1 MLLSG
6 APLPEFHG
14 RASVLTRLDAHQFR
28 LRHAVYHFVYLQK
41 DYRYADRNRCYHY
54 GNHCGVRDLRR
65 DIGLGRFLFA
75 SWAENVMADGAS
87 RPASQDRGGALVAN
101 RGPPTQVF

>member
-1 MLLSG
+1 M
-6 APLPEFHG
+6 PEFHG

-28 LRHAVYHFVYLQK
+28 RRHAVYHFNYSQK
-41 DYRYADRNRCYHY
+41 DSRYADRNRCHNC

-65 DIGLGRFLFA
+65 DIGLGRFLLA
-75 SWAENVMADGAS
+75 SWAENVTADDAS
-87 RPASQDRGGALVAN
+87 RPAAQDRGGALVAD